1 MTEPRK
7 TTRSR
12 AASGGNPDEQ
22 VPSEVPPAA
31 PPPAAPTPPPAA
43 APAPTPPAPPTPP
56 TPPTPPA
63 APTPMATVST
73 APQPDTAAPEGP
85 PPGAQ
90 VAAAISGVASTLKQR
105 LSGPELLLGG
115 GALLIVGVSYL
126 VFGFL
131 FDSVRPTELSVVTA
145 AALLLFIG
153 LERTQTE
160 GFGTWYK
167 VILVLL
173 GAILLL
179 GAAYSFLNVL
189 RSGFAYM
196 DFFDWLGMLSWWAGG
211 VIAGL
216 GSWLSYKVKA

>member
-12 AASGGNPDEQ
+12 TASGASGEPAASEP
-22 VPSEVPPAA
+22 V
-31 PPPAAPTPPPAA
+31 PAAPTPPPAA
-43 APAPTPPAPPTPP
+43 PTPPSPPTPPPTPTAAPTPPAPPPAAAAAAAAP
-56 TPPTPPA
+56 PPA
-63 APTPMATVST
+63 ES
-73 APQPDTAAPEGP
+73 APEGP

-90 VAAAISGVASTLKQR
+90 VAAAITGVASTLKQR

-115 GALLIVGVSYL
+115 GALLILGLSYV

-131 FDSVRPTELSVVTA
+131 FDSLRPTELSVVTA

-179 GAAYSFLNVL
+179 GAAYSFLNWL
-189 RSGFAYM
+189 RAGFSGF
-196 DFFDWLGMLSWWAGG
+196 DLFDWLSALSWWAGG

-216 GSWLSYKVKA
+216 GSWLSYRVRV

>member
-12 AASGGNPDEQ
+12 AASEAAQVEQ
-22 VPSEVPPAA
+22 AASETPPA
-31 PPPAAPTPPPAA
+31 PPPTAPPPPAPVPPPAA
-43 APAPTPPAPPTPP
+43 AAPPTPP
-56 TPPTPPA
+56 TPPVPA
-63 APTPMATVST
+63 T
-73 APQPDTAAPEGP
+73 PEGP

-90 VAAAISGVASTLKQR
+90 VAAAISGVATTLKQR
-105 LSGPELLLGG
+105 LSGPELLLGS
-115 GALLIVGVSYL
+115 GALLILGLSYV

-131 FDSVRPTELSVVTA
+131 FDSLRPTELSVVTA

-179 GAAYSFLNVL
+179 GAAYNFLNVL
-189 RSGFAYM
+189 RSGFQFL
-196 DFFDWLGMLSWWAGG
+196 DFFDWLSALSWWAGG
-211 VIAGL
+211 ILAGL
-216 GSWLSYKVKA
+216 GSWLSYRVKA

>member
-12 AASGGNPDEQ
+12 AASGPPAGQAAGEPT
-22 VPSEVPPAA
+22 PAA
-31 PPPAAPTPPPAA
+31 PTPAPAAPTPPPAA
-43 APAPTPPAPPTPP
+43 PTAPPAAPTPP

-63 APTPMATVST
+63 PPLVAPTPPAEGV
-73 APQPDTAAPEGP
+73 PEGP

-115 GALLIVGVSYL
+115 GALLVIGLSYV

-131 FDSVRPTELSVVTA
+131 FDALRPTELAVVTA

-167 VILVLL
+167 VILVIL
-173 GAILLL
+173 GGVLLL
-179 GAAYSFLNVL
+179 GAAYSFLNTL
-189 RSGFAYM
+189 RNGFAGF
-196 DFFDWLGMLSWWAGG
+196 DFFDWLSALAWWAGG
-211 VIAGL
+211 VIAGV
-216 GSWLSYKVKA
+216 GSWLSYRVRA

>member
-1 MTEPRK
+1 M
-7 TTRSR
+7 
-12 AASGGNPDEQ
+12 ASEAP
-22 VPSEVPPAA
+22 A
-31 PPPAAPTPPPAA
+31 PPPA
-43 APAPTPPAPPTPP
+43 
-56 TPPTPPA
+56 
-63 APTPMATVST
+63 T
-73 APQPDTAAPEGP
+73 APDGT

-90 VAAAISGVASTLKQR
+90 ISAAISGVATTLKER

-115 GALLIVGVSYL
+115 GALLVLGLSYL

-131 FDSVRPTELSVVTA
+131 FDSVRPSELSVLTA
-145 AALLLFIG
+145 AALLLVIG

-173 GAILLL
+173 GAALLL

-189 RSGFAYM
+189 RSGFRG
-196 DFFDWLGMLSWWAGG
+196 FGFLDWLSVLSWWAGG

-216 GSWLSYKVKA
+216 GSWLSYRVKA